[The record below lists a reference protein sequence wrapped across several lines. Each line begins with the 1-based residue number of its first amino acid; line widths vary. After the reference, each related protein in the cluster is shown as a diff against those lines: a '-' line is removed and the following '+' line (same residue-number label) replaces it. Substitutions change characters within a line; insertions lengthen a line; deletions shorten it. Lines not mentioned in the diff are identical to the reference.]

1 MTDKKQPYDIFVAE
15 EYERDGQKNTKF
27 TTIGV
32 AFENKAG
39 DGFNCQ
45 LAPNIAVSGRFSV
58 KLRTDRSN
66 GPDQASAS

>member
-1 MTDKKQPYDIFVAE
+1 MKGKYIMTNQPYDVFVSE
-15 EYERDGQKNTKF
+15 DYEHNGEKKTKF

-45 LAPNIAVSGRFSV
+45 LAPNVSVSGRFSV
-58 KLRTDRSN
+58 KLRTDRPGNNS
-66 GPDQASAS
+66 